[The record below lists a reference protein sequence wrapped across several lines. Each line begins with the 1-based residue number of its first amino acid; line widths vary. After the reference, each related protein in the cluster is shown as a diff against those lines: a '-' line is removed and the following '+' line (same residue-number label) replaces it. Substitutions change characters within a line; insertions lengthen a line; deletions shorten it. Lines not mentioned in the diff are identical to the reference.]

1 MEYTIRCDVESVNVD
16 NLSKEFKEANCVYP
30 RAFCE
35 KGKYTGNRLN
45 YETECNTVGWSLV
58 ELNPSLKEKRG
69 LIQRAVDSWRN
80 SNQDARLRSRR
91 VRRMNKQTTRKQNQN
106 TNHTAGPRDVSAP
119 LGVSNAILQQRP
131 LPPNLGSSATAQVHP
146 HHTSA
151 NNVLPTSNDSVP
163 PNDNY
168 DQHHSASKMH
178 VNEAPA
184 QIRQANVFQGY
195 PNYPLPPN
203 SNAVSI
209 APPLPNGMEPHIS
222 SHPATTIP
230 ASSTMTTSVPHSQP
244 AKSSVPSPHS
254 SSKNLSSLY
263 PNLPGKKFIN
273 VTDPG
278 NSPNRVRVKL
288 DLRDTNE
295 DAIVDDFRER
305 TSVCPRSYFPHQMR
319 LTSEERRQKKTA
331 GRFLETDEGNEDG
344 FGVGQTTVKLP
355 TLDGETEAPIP
366 RIAKRIGEEEEMLN
380 DLGYRIGWDQLQKF
394 DRRVIFMQR
403 SRE

>member
-1 MEYTIRCDVESVNVD
+1 MEYQIRCDVESVNVD

-106 TNHTAGPRDVSAP
+106 ANHTAGPRDVSGP
-119 LGVSNAILQQRP
+119 LGVSNAMLQQRP
-131 LPPNLGSSATAQVHP
+131 LPPNIGSSAAAQVHP
-146 HHTSA
+146 HHASV
-151 NNVLPTSNDSVP
+151 NGSLPTGNESVP

-168 DQHHSASKMH
+168 EHHQSASKLH
-178 VNEAPA
+178 SNEAPT

-195 PNYPLPPN
+195 PNYPLQPN
-203 SNAVSI
+203 ANAVSI
-209 APPLPNGMEPHIS
+209 APPLPNGMEPHMS

-230 ASSTMTTSVPHSQP
+230 ASSTMTTSVPPSQST
-244 AKSSVPSPHS
+244 KSSFPSPSS
-254 SSKNLSSLY
+254 SSKDLSSFY

-288 DLRDTNE
+288 DLRDVDMDE
-295 DAIVDDFRER
+295 IIDDFRER
-305 TSVCPRSYFPHQMR
+305 NSVFPRSYFPDQLR
-319 LTSEERRQKKTA
+319 LTSQEQRQKRTA
-331 GRFLETDEGNEDG
+331 GRFVETDEGNEDG
-344 FGVGQTTVKLP
+344 FGVGRTIVKVP
-355 TLDGETEAPIP
+355 TLDGETEAPVP

-380 DLGYRIGWDQLQKF
+380 DLGYRIGWDQVSKF
-394 DRRVIFMQR
+394 DRRVTFLQR